1 MYGRRA
7 SSPFVSPVQP
17 PNQADNLLVG
27 HSQLSP
33 KPVPQFNASTLKE
46 ETKHGAASESSMSS
60 ISHSQN
66 FQNSLPE
73 AEELPP
79 ADVRRAT
86 ENLDE
91 DLLSFGSRLPS
102 NVVFDERE
110 VLGELP
116 ATGEALLHAAEA
128 SSAMGT
134 SKAGIGH
141 ALPFTGSQEH
151 PHKDTMLNA
160 TALKPI
166 EVLETAACVPRHRI
180 TGLEEPPA
188 APTSGPSDVVL
199 ILNAILDDIIATLPE
214 RMDRFPLTDTAVQSQ
229 STSYQLPV
237 GPSVLMSLAST
248 PPIDKGDTLFSTSIT
263 HGAAHQSRPEPRL
276 HPSSAPTR
284 DEVHR
289 ATTPTNFRPF
299 VSHHKTNS
307 RSGSTWQHYCSTN
320 ASSAAARS
328 DDEDYEG
335 EEEEGEGDGWGSD
348 SGGDDKYPG
357 STSGLEDMQ
366 DGEVELLTV
375 SPTVG
380 LLVIVVVTSPQA
392 RVC

>member
-17 PNQADNLLVG
+17 PNQADNLLAG

-33 KPVPQFNASTLKE
+33 KSVPQFNASTKKE
-46 ETKHGAASESSMSS
+46 ETKHGTASESSTSS

-66 FQNSLPE
+66 FQNLLPE
-73 AEELPP
+73 AEELLPP
-79 ADVRRAT
+79 DVQT

-128 SSAMGT
+128 SSAKGK
-134 SKAGIGH
+134 SEAEIGH
-141 ALPFTGSQEH
+141 ALPFTVSQEH
-151 PHKDTMLNA
+151 PHKDTMLNT
-160 TALKPI
+160 TALKPV
-166 EVLETAACVPRHRI
+166 EQALETAACVPRHHI
-180 TGLEEPPA
+180 TGLEEPLA
-188 APTSGPSDVVL
+188 APSSGPSDVVL
-199 ILNAILDDIIATLPE
+199 VLNAILDDIIATLPE
-214 RMDRFPLTDTAVQSQ
+214 RMDRFPLTDTTVQSQ

-237 GPSVLMSLAST
+237 GTSALTSLASS
-248 PPIDKGDTLFSTSIT
+248 PPLDKGDTLYSTSIT
-263 HGAAHQSRPEPRL
+263 HGAAHESRPEPRL

-284 DEVHR
+284 DEVNR
-289 ATTPTNFRPF
+289 ATTPTNFRSF

-328 DDEDYEG
+328 DDEHYDG